1 MAKQTINV
9 GTTANDGTGDTLR
22 ASFVKVN
29 ENFTEVYNNIPAL
42 YLNKTRGVENNTGT
56 YTLSSSVLI
65 DTPNESFLRFAAEV
79 IKFGKST
86 TLPAASSANFRIY
99 LNTTNSITG
108 AKLLGTIV
116 DGLAITV
123 ASQAVNSWNGT
134 SGIIQRE
141 YFLGNN
147 YAFNIGYGVDA
158 NTFML
163 KTYQTTAN
171 NVYPETILPA
181 TGQYVTYPQW
191 TTLPSQMYFI
201 VSTNTAGTDLFAVCR
216 SIKVERF

>member
-9 GTTANDGTGDTLR
+9 GSTANDGTGDTLR

-29 ENFTEVYNNIPAL
+29 ENFTEVYNNTPAL
-42 YLNKTRGVENNTGT
+42 YLNKTRGVENNTST
-56 YTLSSSVLI
+56 YVLSSSVLI
-65 DTPNESFLRFAAEV
+65 DTTNESFLRLSAEV
-79 IKFGKST
+79 IKFAKAAN
-86 TLPAASSANFRIY
+86 PVASSANFRIY

-108 AKLLGTIV
+108 AKLLGTIG
-116 DGLAITV
+116 DALAITP
-123 ASQAVNSWNGT
+123 ASQAVNNWAGT

-147 YAFNIGYGVDA
+147 YAFNIGSGVDA
-158 NTFML
+158 STFML
-163 KTYQTTAN
+163 KTYQTATNA
-171 NVYPETILPA
+171 VYPETILPA

-191 TTLPSQMYFI
+191 TTLPSQMYLI

-216 SIKVERF
+216 AIKVEKY

>member
-29 ENFTEVYNNIPAL
+29 ENFTEVYNNASAL

-65 DTPNESFLRFAAEV
+65 DTPNESFLRFSAEV
-79 IKFGKST
+79 IKFAKAQN
-86 TLPAASSANFRIY
+86 PVASSANFRIY

-108 AKLLGTIV
+108 AKLLGTIT
-116 DGLAITV
+116 DGLAITS
-123 ASQAVNSWNGT
+123 ASQAVNNWAGT

-147 YAFNIGYGVDA
+147 YAFSLGFGVDA
-158 NTFML
+158 TTFML
-163 KTYQTTAN
+163 KTYQTSTNA
-171 NVYPETILPA
+171 VYPETILPA